1 MQTLPPDSG
10 HLTPHEAL
18 LEAVRIA
25 GGQNKIAAVCDV
37 SQPSVFRWIHKHKQ
51 APAARVLAIEA
62 RTGVSRHL
70 LRPDIYPRDG
80 AAGAVVAAVPGA
92 VACNPGGV
100 FYRPHTANDN
110 CCCPCH
116 RRDD

>member
-1 MQTLPPDSG
+1 
-10 HLTPHEAL
+10 
-18 LEAVRIA
+18 
-25 GGQNKIAAVCDV
+25 
-37 SQPSVFRWIHKHKQ
+37 VFRWIHKHKQ

-92 VACNPGGV
+92 VACNPAPV
-100 FYRPHTANDN
+100 FYPSHTANDN
-110 CCCPCH
+110 CCCSCH
-116 RRDD
+116 RQD